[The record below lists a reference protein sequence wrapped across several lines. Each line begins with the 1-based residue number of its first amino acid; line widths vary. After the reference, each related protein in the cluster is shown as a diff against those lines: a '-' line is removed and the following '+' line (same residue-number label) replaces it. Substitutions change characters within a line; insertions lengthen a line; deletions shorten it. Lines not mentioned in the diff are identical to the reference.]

1 MAQLAEAV
9 ADAELALSL
18 DPSNKEIE
26 TQLKGLK
33 VDLRDASTAKELQQ
47 QLQQPATASA
57 APSENLS
64 PQDVPLPDANTQSPH
79 AKPPSLSSSSPA
91 LLASASCPSNS
102 AASTA
107 KPTSEPLSSVAGP
120 AAAPTESSAPPLP
133 HPASVDPRLVSA
145 NSLLQVRVSR
155 DMPHDYRVISRLTLF
170 PTPSILL

>member
-47 QLQQPATASA
+47 QLQQPVAASA

-64 PQDVPLPDANTQSPH
+64 PQDVPLPDANTQSSH
-79 AKPPSLSSSSPA
+79 TKPSSSSPA
-91 LLASASCPSNS
+91 LLASASCPPNS
-102 AASTA
+102 AASTV
-107 KPTSEPLSSVAGP
+107 KPTSEPACSVAGA
-120 AAAPTESSAPPLP
+120 AAAPALPHSAP
-133 HPASVDPRLVSA
+133 ADPRLVSA
-145 NSLLQVRVSR
+145 NSLLQVCVSR
-155 DMPHDYRVISRLTLF
+155 DIPHACRVISRLTSF
-170 PTPSILL
+170 PTPCIIY